1 MDKIA
6 LDAFDI
12 RNAENI
18 TLKGTVLIEVALSV
32 TDYLETISDAT
43 TDLPEDSLEFLE
55 AVAGFWQYV
64 EEGEAN
70 EELVEDGICEAEL
83 PAEQIELLWCYLA
96 RHLHAYSQTDAGATA
111 LNRVG
116 VDLEWDL

>member
-55 AVAGFWQYV
+55 AVAG
-64 EEGEAN
+64 AN
-70 EELVEDGICEAEL
+70 RAALVL
-83 PAEQIELLWCYLA
+83 PRPPPACLLANRRWCY
-96 RHLHAYSQTDAGATA
+96 RIKP
-111 LNRVG
+111 R
-116 VDLEWDL
+116 WC